1 MDRVRTTRF
10 LIESQTKITNM
21 VRSELS
27 KVSVKKLNENEVSEL
42 IGLVSSKMVIE
53 DFAMNTQ

>member
-1 MDRVRTTRF
+1 MDRFRTTRF